1 MRDTVARLRQL
12 MSEAVPQTQAFV
24 VFPPSG
30 AGITEHT
37 ELEQSPRARSLRR
50 ILRIVEFN
58 RWPQVLEAAL
68 DEAEV
73 GSLSSLNDEQVER
86 LLSTL
91 TQFEDCASL
100 CADTQFAPMDSW
112 LPSPY

>member
-24 VFPPSG
+24 VLPPSG

-58 RWPQVLEAAL
+58 HWPQVLEAAL

-73 GSLSSLNDEQVER
+73 GSLASLDDEQVER
-86 LLSTL
+86 LLTRL
-91 TQFEDCASL
+91 TQLEDCAIL
-100 CADTQFAPMDSW
+100 CADTQFAPMDTW
-112 LPSPY
+112 LPSHY